1 MVQTFLN
8 FSRVTS
14 QPNRVS
20 VRNLGIPPTLSR
32 PLSFFCFQFLLSTN
46 SLNPFV
52 LPLSSQRIDSSLD
65 VVMSSLDYLWAELR
79 SFFTFCT
86 QRNKKRLT
94 LLTLSA
100 VTCSLN
106 HAHHFHKVLLSF
118 SLYHFNF

>member
-46 SLNPFV
+46 SFNPFV